1 MVCACAIQA
10 NVYIVT
16 STKAEVMWSG
26 MSFCLCVALG
36 KKLCMILHGRSAQ
49 SQGDYILKVTGLTC
63 AVI

>member
-1 MVCACAIQA
+1 VI
-10 NVYIVT
+10 
-16 STKAEVMWSG
+16 S